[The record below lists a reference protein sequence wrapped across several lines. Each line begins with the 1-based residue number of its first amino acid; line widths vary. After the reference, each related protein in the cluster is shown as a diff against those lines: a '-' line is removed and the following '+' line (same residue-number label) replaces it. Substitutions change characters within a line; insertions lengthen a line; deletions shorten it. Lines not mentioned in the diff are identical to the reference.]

1 MDDETLTQKKQAE
14 HAGHPGRAGG
24 DTHAHWRNF
33 GDAPGVTAWLRGK
46 RKHRQDASSFVR
58 LRLRHL
64 REHGPKEADVV
75 FLILDDS
82 LEIGHDVG
90 VLDGFCLPAVF
101 SNGRQLALDGVLKK
115 GPAAGDSDCRR
126 GSSSG
131 TGSPGRSTGGGSS
144 PIWWAKEA
152 KMSRWCISTML
163 IW

>member
-1 MDDETLTQKKQAE
+1 ML
-14 HAGHPGRAGG
+14 P
-24 DTHAHWRNF
+24 
-33 GDAPGVTAWLRGK
+33 L
-46 RKHRQDASSFVR
+46 FVG

-90 VLDGFCLPAVF
+90 VLDGFRLPAVF

-115 GPAAGDSDCRR
+115 GRQLLGIAIVGGGPVVGPAPWTLHRR
-126 GSSSG
+126 
-131 TGSPGRSTGGGSS
+131 GSS

>member
-1 MDDETLTQKKQAE
+1 ML
-14 HAGHPGRAGG
+14 P
-24 DTHAHWRNF
+24 
-33 GDAPGVTAWLRGK
+33 L
-46 RKHRQDASSFVR
+46 FVG

-90 VLDGFCLPAVF
+90 VLDGFRLPAVF

-115 GPAAGDSDCRR
+115 GRQLLGIAIVGGGPVVGQWDRPPWTLHRR
-126 GSSSG
+126 
-131 TGSPGRSTGGGSS
+131 GSS